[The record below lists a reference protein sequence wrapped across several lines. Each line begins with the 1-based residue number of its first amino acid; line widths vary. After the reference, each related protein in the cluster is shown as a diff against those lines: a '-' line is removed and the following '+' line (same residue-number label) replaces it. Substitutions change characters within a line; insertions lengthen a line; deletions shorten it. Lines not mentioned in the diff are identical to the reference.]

1 MSRLFDRIDNQL
13 AFGLIILGVII
24 LLAVLFYSALR

>member
-1 MSRLFDRIDNQL
+1 MGKWIDRNGDQL
-13 AFGLIILGVII
+13 ALALIILGMML